1 MTYAGTIGT
10 SYDIRTLV
18 LTGEE
23 LIRRRRL
30 NIKIKILG
38 GGPLK
43 EELEQLAKSITA
55 KKCRVCRLYAIR
67 KDGGISCK
75 VRHCCQ
81 FVCKES
87 TAEYRHKNR

>member
-1 MTYAGTIGT
+1 MTVYVGNEIKEFDAGVENTVRRSKKKRDEFWVTYAGTIGT

-38 GGPLK
+38 GGPL
-43 EELEQLAKSITA
+43 EEATGA
-55 KKCRVCRLYAIR
+55 V
-67 KDGGISCK
+67 G
-75 VRHCCQ
+75 
-81 FVCKES
+81 
-87 TAEYRHKNR
+87 